1 MRALLTF
8 SLLTSALATPVHAQW
23 AGDRYGFGPAP
34 KSAAASASPVAV
46 GRVLNWAN
54 KSVASTEPPTDDR
67 QDPRDESRTH
77 YEPQRPNDRQPERF
91 AALSPS
97 PNLMPPSI
105 ARLSARSYS
114 TPVAPLDLAGGPP
127 EHAQYTPP
135 EQPIRQVATAGTSGQ
150 ARYYSLHREYGLA
163 PDAIP
168 EQPTGARY
176 VLIGPSPSDEL
187 GRDNS
192 EDHDSPEGASD
203 KPF

>member
-34 KSAAASASPVAV
+34 KSAAAAAPSAMA
-46 GRVLNWAN
+46 GRVLSWSN
-54 KSVASTEPPTDDR
+54 KLATASPLAVSPSQNSSYEARAQNEPTPPLDSV
-67 QDPRDESRTH
+67 
-77 YEPQRPNDRQPERF
+77 PQRI
-91 AALSPS
+91 AALSPAPDPAS
-97 PNLMPPSI
+97 RPF
-105 ARLSARSYS
+105 ARQPVQRFAPAPRS
-114 TPVAPLDLAGGPP
+114 VELAGGPTEP
-127 EHAQYTPP
+127 PQYARP